1 MLIISPFFLEKAE
14 KYRVK
19 YKEVLSLLENPE
31 NIRDRKKLI
40 ELLQEKKSL
49 ENVIK
54 PLDKYNEILKKIKE
68 DQIILS
74 ETEDEEIIELA
85 GEEIQTLEK
94 KREQLL
100 NRIKD
105 ALSPANAEDNKNA
118 VLEIRAGTGGEEA
131 GLFAADLLRMY
142 VKYAENQGWKFE
154 ILNSSRTGMSG
165 YREVISL
172 ISGENVYG
180 QMKFESGIHRVQRVP
195 VTEASGRIHTSAVSV
210 AVLPEREEVEVEVN
224 PEELVVDFYSASG
237 PGGQHVNKS
246 STAVRIKHIPS
257 GIVVACQ
264 DERSQHQNREKAM
277 KILRTKLFEYEKEK
291 KENEIRSKRKQMI
304 GSGDRSEKIRTYNF
318 PQNRITDHRINYT
331 KYNLD
336 SFLDGKIGDLIE
348 SLKTAQREESTDEV
362 NRSS

>member
-1 MLIISPFFLEKAE
+1 MSSIPTFFLEKAE

-19 YKEVLSLLENPE
+19 YKEILSLLENPE
-31 NIRDRKKLI
+31 NIKDRKKLI
-40 ELLQEKKSL
+40 ELSQEKKSL
-49 ENVIK
+49 ENVIM
-54 PLDKYNEILKKIKE
+54 PLDEYKEILKKIEE
-68 DQIILS
+68 DETLLS

-85 GEEIQTLEK
+85 GEEIRVLEK
-94 KREQLL
+94 KKEQLL

-105 ALSPANAEDNKNA
+105 ALIPENVEDNKNA

-131 GLFAADLLRMY
+131 ALFVADLLRMY

-154 ILNSSRTGMSG
+154 ILNSSRTGMNG

-195 VTEASGRIHTSAVSV
+195 ITESSGRIHTSAVSV
-210 AVLPEREEVEVEVN
+210 AVLPEREELEVEIN
-224 PEELVVDFYSASG
+224 PEELEVDFYSASG

-246 STAVRIKHIPS
+246 ATAVRIKHKTS

-277 KILRTKLFEYEKEK
+277 KLLRTKLFEYEKEK

-348 SLKTAQREESTDEV
+348 SLKAAQREESTDEID
-362 NRSS
+362 

>member
-1 MLIISPFFLEKAE
+1 MSSISTFFLEKAE
-14 KYRVK
+14 KYRIK
-19 YKEVLSLLENPE
+19 YKEILSLLENPE
-31 NIRDRKKLI
+31 NIKDRKKLI
-40 ELLQEKKSL
+40 ELSQEKKSL
-49 ENVIK
+49 ENVIR
-54 PLDKYNEILKKIKE
+54 PLDEYREILKKIEE
-68 DQIILS
+68 DKTLLS

-85 GEEIQTLEK
+85 GEEIKVLEEK
-94 KREQLL
+94 KEQLL
-100 NRIKD
+100 NHIKD
-105 ALSPANAEDNKNA
+105 ALIPENAEDNKNA

-131 GLFAADLLRMY
+131 ALFVADLLRMY
-142 VKYAENQGWKFE
+142 VKYAESERWKFE
-154 ILNSSRTGMSG
+154 ILNSSRTGMNG

-195 VTEASGRIHTSAVSV
+195 ITESGGRIHTSAVSV
-210 AVLPEREEVEVEVN
+210 AVLPEREELEVEVN
-224 PEELVVDFYSASG
+224 PEELQIDFYSASG

-246 STAVRIKHIPS
+246 ATAVRIKHIPS

-264 DERSQHQNREKAM
+264 DERSQYQNREKAM
-277 KILRTKLFEYEKEK
+277 KLLRTKLFEYEKER
-291 KENEIRSKRKQMI
+291 KENEIRSKRKQMV

-348 SLKTAQREESTDEV
+348 NLKTAQREESTDEV
-362 NRSS
+362 G